1 MSQESIGRFLW
12 RYFRPYLPTILLTL
26 VATAVY
32 TGSMVL
38 VLALLEPI
46 FGDVLRMSDEQV
58 GETMIGKVAEA
69 GERVGVDNGF
79 DPREWVSAVIP
90 RLQEWMGLSD
100 TDSVFFLPL
109 LFALVIVMR
118 SLAGFANGY
127 FFQVLGLGA
136 TNDLRNDLFRRI
148 LDQSSRFYARH
159 PSGEL
164 ASRVGSDISVMQN
177 AVSTRLLDLFQQST
191 TLVALL
197 VWMLST
203 HFRLALFCLLL
214 APAVAL
220 PIAVFGKGMRRA
232 SRRTQERM
240 ADLFN
245 LVGEAVRGHRVVKA
259 FGMEA
264 FEQERFRQATERHLK
279 VRLKAQ
285 MLSYASTPVVESVA
299 AVGAAAFFIHAGRQ
313 IRLGTLNPAEVLS
326 FIVMAMMLYDPIRKL
341 NKVNLVVQEA
351 LASAHRIR
359 QLMVEP
365 QDVVEKPEARALD
378 GFEDAIVFE
387 SVSFAYESE
396 AVLSAVDLTVRR
408 GEVVALV
415 GASGAG
421 KSTLVNL
428 LPRFYDP
435 DQGSVRIDGVDLREV
450 RLADLRAL
458 IGIVT
463 QDTIL
468 FDETVRNNI
477 AYGRGDLSRERLE
490 SAARAAFAHD
500 FVERLPEGY
509 DTPIGEGGLK
519 LSGGQRQRLA
529 IARALF
535 KDSPILILDE
545 ATSNLDSEAERLV
558 QKALSRLMEG
568 RTALVIAHR
577 LSTVQRADRI
587 VVMEGGRIVE
597 QGTHADLLDAGGRYR
612 QLYDLQFRDES
623 KSEAVTPSGGD
634 ARGGAREG

>member
-1 MSQESIGRFLW
+1 MSEEPIGRFLW

-32 TGSMVL
+32 TGSMVM

-46 FGDVLRMSDEQV
+46 FGDVLRMSDEQI
-58 GETMIGKVAEA
+58 GGTMIGKVAEA
-69 GERVGVDNGF
+69 GDRTGVTGGF
-79 DPREWVSAVIP
+79 DPREWVSAIIP
-90 RLQEWMGLSD
+90 RLQEWLGLSD
-100 TDSVFFLPL
+100 ADSVLFLPL
-109 LFALVIVMR
+109 LFALVIVVR

-136 TNDLRNDLFRRI
+136 TNDLRNDLFRCI
-148 LDQSSRFYARH
+148 LDQSNRFYARH

-164 ASRVGSDISVMQN
+164 ASRVGNDISVMQN

-197 VWMLST
+197 IWMLST

-220 PIAVFGKGMRRA
+220 PIAIFGKGMRRA

-259 FGMEA
+259 FGMES
-264 FEQERFRQATERHLK
+264 FEQERFRQATQRHLK

-299 AVGAAAFFIHAGRQ
+299 AIGAAAFFIHAGRQ

-359 QLMVEP
+359 QLMDEP
-365 QDVVEKPEARALD
+365 QDVVEQADARSVE

-387 SVSFAYESE
+387 GVSFAYESE

-435 DQGSVRIDGVDLREV
+435 DQGSVRLDGVDLRAV
-450 RLADLRAL
+450 GLADLRAL

-468 FDETVRNNI
+468 FDDTVRNNI
-477 AYGRGDLSRERLE
+477 AYGRGDLSVARLE

-500 FVERLPEGY
+500 FVERLPDGY

-558 QKALSRLMEG
+558 QKALSRLMDG

-587 VVMEGGRIVE
+587 VVMEGGRVVE
-597 QGTHADLLDAGGRYR
+597 QGTHADLLAADGRYR
-612 QLYDLQFRDES
+612 QLHDLQFRDES
-623 KSEAVTPSGGD
+623 NPEDASVPRGGD
-634 ARGGAREG
+634 GIGDER